1 MIADPLLTPLSIYTV
16 AVPIVVALVQ
26 VFKGVAPAS
35 WWRFSPLVAVA
46 LGLVVGFGTAQAF
59 PLLPEPW
66 IVTGLKGL
74 GVGLAASGL
83 YSSSRSLGAP
93 LPGPGGKA

>member
-1 MIADPLLTPLSIYTV
+1 MIDTPLLTPTAVYTI
-16 AVPIVVALVQ
+16 AVPIIVSLTQ
-26 VFKGVAPAS
+26 LFKGIAPAS

-66 IVTGLKGL
+66 VVTLLKGL

-93 LPGPGGKA
+93 LPGPGGR